1 MEEILI
7 KQTLGEITYDFE
19 TTKTMLSE
27 KLEEYRGAVFTED
40 SKGIAKKTVASLRS
54 EKKELEKRV
63 REVKKEWLKPYEK
76 FESDA
81 KELIAMYDEPIDF
94 INDQVKDFE
103 EKRKTEKKDAI
114 KNIYLGIVNQK
125 LSEYI
130 PLEKIYNSK
139 WENVT
144 FKEKDITD
152 EIIKIA
158 DKVSSEL
165 TTIKAMKSV
174 DEIEVLN
181 RYKNSL
187 DVLDT
192 INFINERAKVRADA
206 LERERKAN
214 EEKQRR
220 EAEERAREEER
231 QRIESER
238 LLAEEQKKKEEEVQ
252 QAASEAKEEV
262 IEQLTP
268 DFEGETM
275 MYDYTMI
282 LTSDAKEKLEMY
294 MDSVGIEYVVK

>member
-252 QAASEAKEEV
+252 QAVSEAKEEV